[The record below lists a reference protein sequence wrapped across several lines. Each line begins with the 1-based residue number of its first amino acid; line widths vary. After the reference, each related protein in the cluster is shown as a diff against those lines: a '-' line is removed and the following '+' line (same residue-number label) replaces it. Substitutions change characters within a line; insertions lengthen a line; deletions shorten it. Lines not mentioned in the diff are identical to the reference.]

1 MTIDKQKLKA
11 LAEAVGSTGCHWGR
25 RDHAER
31 VMGAELSADTILA
44 LLAEIE
50 RLERDAKNDAIAYR
64 AAIERQEEIRQER
77 GQLKAEN
84 QMLRDEDLKW
94 QELRE
99 QEAEIERLKTE
110 NEALRKDA
118 ERYRWLKRQRS
129 KAWRDAAGVPMNH
142 TDAFIDA
149 AMAKEVQP

>member
-1 MTIDKQKLKA
+1 MTIDKEKLKA
-11 LAEAVGSTGCHWGR
+11 LAERAVAGNPPGGDGNPFPALAVR
-25 RDHAER
+25 AVD
-31 VMGAELSADTILA
+31 ILA

-50 RLERDAKNDAIAYR
+50 RLESEAMHAAAGAQSDREQRD
-64 AAIERQEEIRQER
+64 
-77 GQLKAEN
+77 QLKA
-84 QMLRDEDLKW
+84 
-94 QELRE
+94 
-99 QEAEIERLKTE
+99 E

-149 AMAKEVQP
+149 AMVKEAER